1 MWCSQKPSQPGP
13 GPADAAG
20 LTHVPCS
27 QEAGTAPCS
36 CRRSAGSALPGAAFA
51 GSIMGPPSTWAL
63 TRPGGGSRPRPSL
76 CICRVCPLQ
85 TGIRPANSIC
95 PGESGTRLP
104 GSIWDSLPVLQPW
117 GTQGPVHS
125 PKSAH
130 QPQAPMEPLM
140 TRGARCGSYPT
151 AWYRERHRCPPGVH
165 AAPGR
170 AVGGG
175 VQRGGLR
182 HAAMQKGGCVQRE
195 ASPSRLNSLP
205 LPLCSLASGK
215 PHLIAAIISR
225 DGGRAVCV

>member
-1 MWCSQKPSQPGP
+1 MWCSQRPSQPGP

-20 LTHVPCS
+20 LPHVPCS

-51 GSIMGPPSTWAL
+51 GSVVGPTLSTWAL

-130 QPQAPMEPLM
+130 QPQAPTEPLM
-140 TRGARCGSYPT
+140 ARGARCGSYPT
-151 AWYRERHRCPPGVH
+151 AWYRERHGCPPGVH
-165 AAPGR
+165 AAPGW
-170 AVGGG
+170 AVGGRRAEG
-175 VQRGGLR
+175 RAPTRCDAEGWVCSER
-182 HAAMQKGGCVQRE
+182 
-195 ASPSRLNSLP
+195 SLP
-205 LPLCSLASGK
+205 LPSEQPPPPLMQFGLGEASSYSGNRLA
-215 PHLIAAIISR
+215 
-225 DGGRAVCV
+225 